1 MSVTQNLKNIEFIYT
16 NSIVGL
22 ANPHLDTMPS
32 DFLYHLDINVA
43 NTQDTSDIQQRFGD
57 VRVRK

>member
-1 MSVTQNLKNIEFIYT
+1 MSGSQNLKNIEFIYT
-16 NSIVGL
+16 NSIVRL
-22 ANPHLDTMPS
+22 ANPHLDTMAS
-32 DFLYHLDINVA
+32 DFLYHLDINVG